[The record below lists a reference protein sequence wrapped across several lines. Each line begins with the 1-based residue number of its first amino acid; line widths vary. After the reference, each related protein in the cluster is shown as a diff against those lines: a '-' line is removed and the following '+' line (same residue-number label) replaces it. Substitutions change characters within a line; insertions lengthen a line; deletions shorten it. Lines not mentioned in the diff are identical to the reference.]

1 MTHEHETV
9 VVSNGNDNSMGVIL
23 GIIAVIVLVV
33 AVWFLFLGP
42 GHSGSSTT
50 NNNSTTNNGGGNNPV
65 PTVQAPA
72 SS

>member
-1 MTHEHETV
+1 
-9 VVSNGNDNSMGVIL
+9 MGVIL
-23 GIIAVIVLVV
+23 GIVAVIVLVV

-50 NNNSTTNNGGGNNPV
+50 TNNNSTTNNGGSNPV
-65 PTVQAPA
+65 PSVQAPA

>member
-9 VVSNGNDNSMGVIL
+9 VVTDGNGNSMGVIL

-50 NNNSTTNNGGGNNPV
+50 NNNNSTTNNGGNNAV
-65 PTVQAPA
+65 PSVQAPA